1 MKHKLLPA
9 LVVVLG
15 VAALIWRQMQV
26 EPLKVSGFIEADE
39 IRVGSRVGGRVQEVL
54 VEEGQSVKRDTLLVR
69 LEPFDLL
76 QRLAEAQGTLAA
88 AMAETEKLAA
98 GFRSEET
105 ARVVALRDE
114 ADARYQEALVGPR
127 KQEIQEARDN
137 LLLAEADMDLT
148 ETIFKRKE
156 DLVSRKQIAQG
167 EFDQAAAERKAAR
180 ARAAVA
186 KSRLELIL
194 EGTRKEQIE
203 QAKARLLAAES
214 DAQLYR
220 AGYRPED
227 IARAKAQK
235 EAAGA
240 QVAAIQ
246 EQISELE
253 VLAPCDGVIEAIELR
268 PGDLVPAS
276 APVLS
281 VMDTR
286 RMWLR
291 AYVPQLHL
299 ALVPLEKRL
308 PVRVDSAPDKTYWG
322 RVTYVSRQAE
332 FSPDNVQTPE
342 ERSKQVF
349 RIKIEIEG
357 DLSQLRP
364 GMTADVLLEEMSVH
378 EK

>member
-15 VAALIWRQMQV
+15 VAALLWRQMQV

-54 VEEGQSVKRDTLLVR
+54 VEEGQSVKLDALLVR

-88 AMAETEKLAA
+88 AIAESEKFAA

-137 LLLAEADMDLT
+137 LVLAEADLQLT

-156 DLVSRKQIAQG
+156 DLVGRKQIAQG
-167 EFDQAAAERKAAR
+167 EFDQAVAERKAAR

-186 KSRLELIL
+186 KSRLELTV

-220 AGYRPED
+220 TGYRAED
-227 IARAKAQK
+227 IARAKAQRD
-235 EAAGA
+235 AALA
-240 QVAAIQ
+240 QVAVIQ

-253 VLAPCDGVIEAIELR
+253 IRAPCDGVIEAIELR

-286 RMWLR
+286 RMWVR

-308 PVRVDSAPDKTYWG
+308 PVRVDSAPDKIYWG

-364 GMTADVLLEEMSVH
+364 GMTADVLLEETQMR
-378 EK
+378 

>member
-1 MKHKLLPA
+1 M
-9 LVVVLG
+9 
-15 VAALIWRQMQV
+15 WQQMQV

-54 VEEGQSVKRDTLLVR
+54 VEEGRSVDVGALLVR

-76 QRLAEAQGTLAA
+76 QRLAEVQSSLAA
-88 AMAETEKLAA
+88 AIAESDRLAA
-98 GFRSEET
+98 GFRSEEK
-105 ARVVALRDE
+105 ARAVALRDE

-127 KQEIQEARDN
+127 KLEIQEARDN
-137 LLLAEADMDLT
+137 LALAEADVELA
-148 ETIFKRKE
+148 ETVFKRKE
-156 DLVSRKQIAQG
+156 ELVARRQIAQG
-167 EFDQAAAERKAAR
+167 EFDQAVAERKAAR
-180 ARAAVA
+180 ARAAAA
-186 KSRLELIL
+186 KSRLDLLL

-214 DAQLYR
+214 DAELYR
-220 AGYRPED
+220 TGYRPED
-227 IARAKAQK
+227 IARAKAQRD
-235 EAAGA
+235 AAQA
-240 QVAAIQ
+240 HVAVIQ
-246 EQISELE
+246 EQVSELE
-253 VLAPCDGVIEAIELR
+253 IRAPCDGVIEAIELR

-286 RMWLR
+286 RMWVR

-308 PVRVDSAPDKTYWG
+308 SVRIDSAPDKEYWG
-322 RVTYVSRQAE
+322 RVIYVSRQAE

-349 RIKIEIEG
+349 RIKVEIEG

-364 GMTADVLLEEMSVH
+364 GMTADVLLEAMN
-378 EK
+378 